1 MIPRTPEPSFTNPFR
16 YGDLALD
23 EAFTDRQDEIKELKA
38 DIRNGQN
45 VVIFAPR
52 RFGKTSL
59 VWRATQELL
68 AKNEV
73 LIAQVD
79 LMATPSKEKLAEKL
93 ARSIYEDIA
102 STVFRVREK
111 AAGVFSGLKITPTI
125 TLDPTDASLSF
136 SFEAGARKEDIDATL
151 EKLFELPA
159 QLAADRKQRAA
170 VIIDEFQ
177 EILDIDPE
185 LPQLMRSIFQKQ
197 PEVAH
202 VYLGSKRSMME
213 KIFNDANEPF
223 WRSAKKTELG
233 LIEPKHF
240 APFIKERFEATDRSV
255 DDDVIAGI
263 LSITHGHPYGTQEL
277 CYFLWEE
284 VPEGW
289 AAHETELEAAIT
301 KVLRSEHAH
310 FSRIWT
316 KAPNN
321 HRLILQALAQEPI
334 EHVSDE
340 SRRKHNLPA
349 DATVRKGLKAMT
361 EDEIVMRDEN
371 GWRIAEPFFADW
383 IRRYQ
388 S

>member
-1 MIPRTPEPSFTNPFR
+1 MAPASEPRFTNPFR

-23 EAFTDRQDEIKELKA
+23 EAFTDRRDEIKELKA

-93 ARSIYEDIA
+93 AKSIYEDIA
-102 STVFRVREK
+102 SIVFRVREK
-111 AAGVFSGLKITPTI
+111 AAAVFSGLTITPTI
-125 TLDPTDASLSF
+125 TLDPWIPSLSF
-136 SFEAGARKEDIDATL
+136 RFEAGARKEDIDSTL
-151 EKLFELPA
+151 ERLFELPA

-177 EILDIDPE
+177 EILDIDPGL
-185 LPQLMRSIFQKQ
+185 LPLMRSIFQRQ

-202 VYLGSKRSMME
+202 VYLGSKRTMME

-223 WRSAKKTELG
+223 WRSAKKVELG
-233 LIEPKHF
+233 MIAPEHF
-240 APFIKERFEATDRSV
+240 APFIKERFEATDRGV
-255 DDDVIAGI
+255 DDDVVAGI

-289 AAHETELEAAIT
+289 AAHQAQLETAIT
-301 KVLRSEHAH
+301 KVLRSEHTH

-321 HRLILQALAQEPI
+321 HRLILQALAQGTI

-340 SRRKHNLPA
+340 LRRRHNLPA
-349 DATVRKGLKAMT
+349 DATARKGLRAMT
-361 EDEIVMRDEN
+361 EDEIVMRDEH
-371 GWRIAEPFFADW
+371 GWRIAEPFFAEW